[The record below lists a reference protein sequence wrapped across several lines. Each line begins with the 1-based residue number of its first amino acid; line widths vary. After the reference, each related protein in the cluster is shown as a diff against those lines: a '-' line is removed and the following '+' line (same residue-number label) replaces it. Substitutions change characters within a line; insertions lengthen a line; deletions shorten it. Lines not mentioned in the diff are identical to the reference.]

1 MFIFTFTI
9 IHVHMYI
16 HVKCTCPCP
25 RPCRRP
31 DRCRPSREK
40 RFFINFVCFLV
51 LSKLVCARALHLA
64 CILGNTFRGIKNRL

>member
-16 HVKCTCPCP
+16 HVKCTRPCP

-31 DRCRPSREK
+31 DRCRPSGEK
-40 RFFINFVCFLV
+40 IFFINFVCFLV
-51 LSKLVCARALHLA
+51 LSKLVCATALHLA